1 MKLLAR
7 TSLILAFLLVT
18 AKGALASDLTIVNMQ
33 APASLTPNAGSGAI
47 YLTIE
52 NHGAEADRLLGMATP
67 AASMA
72 MLHEM
77 KMEGDVMKMRALTSL
92 DVPAGAI
99 VELKPGTSHIML
111 MGMKAPLK
119 AGDTVQ
125 LELRFEKSGVLKVDV
140 PVVAKAP

>member
-1 MKLLAR
+1 MKFLAR
-7 TSLILAFLLVT
+7 TSLILAFLLVA
-18 AKGALASDLTIVNMQ
+18 AKGALASDLMIVNMQ

-52 NHGAEADRLLGMATP
+52 NHGAEPDRLVGMVTP
-67 AASMA
+67 SASMA

-77 KMEGDVMKMRALTSL
+77 KIEGDVMKMRALTSL
-92 DVPAGAI
+92 DVPAGAT
-99 VELKPGTSHIML
+99 VELKPGASHIML

-119 AGDTVQ
+119 AGNSIQ
-125 LELRFEKSGVLKVDV
+125 LELTFEKSGVLKVDV